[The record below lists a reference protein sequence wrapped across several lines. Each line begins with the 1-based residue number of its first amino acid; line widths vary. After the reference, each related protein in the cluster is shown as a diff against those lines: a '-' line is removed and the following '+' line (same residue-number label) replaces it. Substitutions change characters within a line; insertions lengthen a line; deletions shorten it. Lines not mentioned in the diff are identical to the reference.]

1 LTDLRPF
8 PALRYRPET
17 VGDLGAV
24 LAPPYDV
31 ISPQE
36 QLALYDRSPYNVV
49 RLEHGLQQPDDT
61 PQDNRY
67 TRAAAT
73 LAAWLGAGVL
83 RKDDSASFYVYQQTF
98 DHEGRRPQRRAL
110 FARARLE
117 EWSSGAVRPHE
128 HTMAPPKE
136 DRLQLLRHCRVNTSP
151 LFALYRDAEGAL
163 GRILDE
169 AAAGEPLVDATD
181 PAGQRHRLSAVRDPS
196 AIETISAYFRER
208 PVYMA
213 DGHHR
218 YETALAYRDERR
230 AAAGTWSGDE
240 SENFALM
247 ALTAAED
254 PGLVVRPIHRLASP
268 PSLPADLA
276 GLLGRF
282 FTVEELALDGHDAAS
297 LVGLVA
303 ARAAGGASAFALIGP
318 EAGRGLLLT
327 LDKREEALSL
337 LPAGASPAWRS
348 LDVALLHYVVFG
360 ELLGIDPE
368 SRDQSLVTYCDYAE
382 ETVQAVASGRYRLG
396 VLLNATRVEQILA
409 VADAGERM
417 PHKSTY
423 FYPKLPTGLVMNP
436 LD

>member
-8 PALRYRPET
+8 PALRYRPEA

-24 LAPPYDV
+24 LSPPYDV
-31 ISPQE
+31 ISPEE

-49 RLEHGLQQPDDT
+49 RLEHGLQQANDT
-61 PQDNRY
+61 PEDNRY

-73 LAAWLGAGVL
+73 LKDWLATGVL

-98 DHEGRRPQRRAL
+98 EHEGQRPQRRAL
-110 FARARLE
+110 FARVRLE
-117 EWSSGAVRPHE
+117 EWSSGAVLPHE

-151 LFALYRDAEGAL
+151 LFVLYRDAEGAV

-169 AAAGEPLVDATD
+169 AAAGEPLVDASD
-181 PAGQRHRLSAVRDPS
+181 PTGQRHRLSAVRDPG
-196 AIETISAYFRER
+196 AIEAISRHFRDR
-208 PVYMA
+208 PTYMA

-218 YETALAYRDERR
+218 YETALAYREERR
-230 AAAGTWSGDE
+230 AAAKAWSGEE
-240 SENFALM
+240 SDNFALM

-254 PGLVVRPIHRLASP
+254 PGLVVRPIHRLANP
-268 PSLPADLA
+268 PSLPDDLA

-282 FTVEELALDGHDAAS
+282 FTVEELVLDGHDAAS
-297 LVGLVA
+297 LIGLIA
-303 ARAAGGASAFALIGP
+303 ARAEGGTPAFALIGP
-318 EAGRGLLLT
+318 EAGHALLLT

-337 LPAGASPAWRS
+337 LPTGASPAWRS
-348 LDVALLHYVVFG
+348 LDVSLLHHVVFG

-382 ETVQAVASGRYRLG
+382 ETMQAVASGRYRLG
-396 VLLNATRVEQILA
+396 VLLNATRVEQIMA

-423 FYPKLPTGLVMNP
+423 FYPKLPAGLVMNP